1 MRWQAA
7 WTLGPGGRGSGGVFM
22 VEEGSVHLLGRGGL
36 AGGSP
41 RTPPGSTSELPQR
54 ELPATWKSAPWGHSK
69 LSGQAGAPRA
79 IWVAEPGS
87 SSRPFS
93 ALPSFL
99 LRTVLLGPCS
109 RPRELPALQPAACRS
124 ASEPAGMPAPCLL
137 PRRVV
142 PTLATPTSDCPPPP
156 THIPVLLEFCRYLV
170 GHSLGS
176 SASLPVP
183 WQTPTRP

>member
-1 MRWQAA
+1 
-7 WTLGPGGRGSGGVFM
+7 M

-41 RTPPGSTSELPQR
+41 RTPPGSTSEPPQR

-142 PTLATPTSDCPPPP
+142 PTLATLTSDCPPPP